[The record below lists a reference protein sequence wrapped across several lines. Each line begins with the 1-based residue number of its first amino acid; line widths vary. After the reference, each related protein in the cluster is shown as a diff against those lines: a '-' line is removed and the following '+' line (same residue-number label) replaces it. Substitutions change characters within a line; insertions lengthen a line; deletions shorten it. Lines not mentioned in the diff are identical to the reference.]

1 MKLFPEWIDAQAR
14 RTILTLTVSG
24 AALFLSF
31 AVDAGAR
38 PFDPAWVAVVL
49 CGAPI
54 LLEAGEGLLTRFDI
68 KADVLVSMALV
79 ASVAIGEIFAA
90 GEIAWIMTIG
100 ALLEDLT
107 VGKARSGIEALVRYA
122 PETACRVTPAGEERI
137 EADEIAAGDTLRIRP
152 GERIPADGVVLSGST
167 SIDESV
173 MTGESM
179 PVDKMPGDAVLSGTL
194 NRFGA
199 FDMRAEKVGA
209 ESSVKRLIRLVESA
223 DANRAAIVRLAD
235 RWATWV
241 VLAAVTAAMLT
252 WFVTGEIVRSVT
264 ILVVF
269 CPCALV
275 LATPTAIVAAIGNAT
290 RSGFLVRAGDA
301 LERLAGVTKAAFD
314 KTGTLTEGKPEV
326 AEVFAAEVSPE
337 SREGLYRLAAA
348 AESPSE
354 HPLGRAIAESWRKAH
369 PGENLPA
376 AKNFE
381 MIPGRGIR
389 TRIDGRAVLVGSRT
403 FMEGEGIRLSEDL
416 LAAARD
422 AAREGETISFVA
434 AEGAAL
440 GFIALADRLREAAP
454 AVIRKLDAL
463 HVGTLLL
470 TGDRKE
476 AGEHAART
484 LGIKEMESE
493 CLPETKLAR
502 MAEASSRGEKIAM
515 VGDGIND
522 APALKRAYVGIAM
535 GGIGSDA
542 AVEAADIV
550 AVSDRIDEIP
560 HLFRLSRR
568 MMLVIKINLTI
579 AMTVNFIA
587 IVLAIGGWMGPVVG
601 ALVHNAG
608 SVLVILHSASL
619 LRWKEGAA

>member
-209 ESSVKRLIRLVESA
+209 DSSVKRLIRLVESA

-326 AEVFAAEVSPE
+326 AEVFAAEDSPE
-337 SREGLYRLAAA
+337 SREEVYRLAAA

-369 PGENLPA
+369 PDGNLPA

-389 TRIDGRAVLVGSRT
+389 TRIDERTVLVGSRT

-416 LAAARD
+416 LAAARN

-484 LGIKEMESE
+484 LGIKEVESE
-493 CLPETKLAR
+493 CLPEKKLAR

>member
-14 RTILTLTVSG
+14 RTILALTVSG

-31 AVDAGAR
+31 AFDADAR

-107 VGKARSGIEALVRYA
+107 VGKARSGLEALVKYA
-122 PETACRVTPAGEERI
+122 PETACRVTPEGEERI

-209 ESSVKRLIRLVESA
+209 DSSVKRLIRLVESA

-301 LERLAGVTKAAFD
+301 LERLAAVTKAAFD

-326 AEVFAAEVSPE
+326 AEVFAAEDSPK
-337 SREGLYRLAAA
+337 SREEVYRLAAA

-354 HPLGRAIAESWRKAH
+354 HPLGRAIAESWRKTH
-369 PGENLPA
+369 PGEDLPA

-389 TRIDGRAVLVGSRT
+389 TRIDERTVLVGSRA

-416 LAAARD
+416 LAAARN

-463 HVGTLLL
+463 HVDTLLL
-470 TGDRKE
+470 TGDRRE

-484 LGIKEMESE
+484 LGIKEVESE

-502 MAEASSRGEKIAM
+502 MAEASSRGERIAM

>member
-14 RTILTLTVSG
+14 RTILALTVSG

-107 VGKARSGIEALVRYA
+107 VGKARSGIEALVKYA

-209 ESSVKRLIRLVESA
+209 DSSVKRLIRLVESA

-326 AEVFAAEVSPE
+326 AEVFAAEDSPE
-337 SREGLYRLAAA
+337 SREEVYRLAAA

-369 PGENLPA
+369 PDGNLPA

-389 TRIDGRAVLVGSRT
+389 TRIDERTVLVGSRT

-416 LAAARD
+416 LAAARN

-463 HVGTLLL
+463 HVDTLLL
-470 TGDRKE
+470 TGDRRE

-484 LGIKEMESE
+484 LGIKEVESE

-502 MAEASSRGEKIAM
+502 MAEASSRGERIAM

>member
-209 ESSVKRLIRLVESA
+209 DSSVKRLIRLVESA

-326 AEVFAAEVSPE
+326 AEVFAAEDSPK
-337 SREGLYRLAAA
+337 SREEVYRLAAA

-369 PGENLPA
+369 PDGNLPA

-389 TRIDGRAVLVGSRT
+389 TRIDERTVLVGSRT

-416 LAAARD
+416 LAAARN
-422 AAREGETISFVA
+422 ATREGETISFVA

-484 LGIKEMESE
+484 LGIKEVESE
-493 CLPETKLAR
+493 CLPEKKLAR

>member
-14 RTILTLTVSG
+14 RTILALTVSG

-38 PFDPAWVAVVL
+38 PLDPAWVAVVL

-107 VGKARSGIEALVRYA
+107 VGKARSGIEALVKYA

-209 ESSVKRLIRLVESA
+209 DSSVKRLIRLVESA

-235 RWATWV
+235 RWATWI

-301 LERLAGVTKAAFD
+301 LERLAAVTKAAFD

-326 AEVFAAEVSPE
+326 AEVFAAEDSPK
-337 SREGLYRLAAA
+337 SREEVYRLAAA

-354 HPLGRAIAESWRKAH
+354 HPLGRAIAESWRKTH
-369 PGENLPA
+369 PSEDLPA

-389 TRIDGRAVLVGSRT
+389 TRIDERTVLVGSRA

-416 LAAARD
+416 LAAARN

-463 HVGTLLL
+463 HVDTLLL
-470 TGDRKE
+470 TGDRRE

-484 LGIKEMESE
+484 LGIKEVESE

-502 MAEASSRGEKIAM
+502 MAEASSRGERIAM

>member
-209 ESSVKRLIRLVESA
+209 DSSVKRLIRLVESA

-326 AEVFAAEVSPE
+326 AEVFAAEDSPE
-337 SREGLYRLAAA
+337 SREEVYRLAAA

-354 HPLGRAIAESWRKAH
+354 HPLGHAIAESWRKAH
-369 PGENLPA
+369 PDGNLPA

-389 TRIDGRAVLVGSRT
+389 TRIDGRTVLVGSRT

-416 LAAARD
+416 LAAARN

-484 LGIKEMESE
+484 LGIKEVESE
-493 CLPETKLAR
+493 CLPEKKLAR

>member
-209 ESSVKRLIRLVESA
+209 DSSVKRLIRLVESA

-326 AEVFAAEVSPE
+326 AEVFAAEDSPE

-463 HVGTLLL
+463 HVDTLLL

-484 LGIKEMESE
+484 LGIKEVESE
-493 CLPETKLAR
+493 CLPEKKLAR

>member
-1 MKLFPEWIDAQAR
+1 MKLFPEWIDTEAR
-14 RTILTLTVSG
+14 RTILFLVISG
-24 AALFLSF
+24 ISLLLSF
-31 AVDAGAR
+31 ALDVSSW
-38 PFDPAWVAVVL
+38 PFDPAWIAVVL

-54 LLEAGEGLLTRFDI
+54 LLEAGEGLFTRFDI

-107 VGKARSGIEALVRYA
+107 VGKARSGIESLVKYA
-122 PETACRVTPAGEERI
+122 PQTACRVTDTGEKR
-137 EADEIAAGDTLRIRP
+137 IAADDIQVGDRLRIRP
-152 GERIPADGVVLSGST
+152 GERIPADGIILTGST

-179 PVDKMPGDAVLSGTL
+179 PVDKLPGDAVVSGTL

-199 FDMRAEKVGA
+199 FDMCAEKVGA
-209 ESSVKRLIRLVESA
+209 ESSVKRLIRLVESS
-223 DANRAAIVRLAD
+223 DANRAEIVHLAD

-241 VLAAVTAAMLT
+241 VIAAVTAAILT

-290 RSGFLVRAGDA
+290 RHGFLVRAGDA
-301 LERLAGVTKAAFD
+301 LERLAEVTKAAFD

-326 AEVFAAEVSPE
+326 AQVHAE
-337 SREGLYRLAAA
+337 EGTVEAYERLYRLAAA
-348 AESPSE
+348 AEAPSE
-354 HPLGRAIAESWRKAH
+354 HPLGRAIVESWREDELA
-369 PGENLPA
+369 EDLPA
-376 AKNFE
+376 AEDFE
-381 MIPGRGIR
+381 MVPGRGIR
-389 TRIDGRAVLVGSRT
+389 ARVDGRTILVGSLT
-403 FMEGEGIRLSEDL
+403 FLESEGIRLSESLID
-416 LAAARD
+416 AARE
-422 AAREGETISFVA
+422 AAREGETISFVS
-434 AEGAAL
+434 EDGRAL

-454 AVIRKLDAL
+454 AVIRGLGELRVD
-463 HVGTLLL
+463 TLLL

-476 AGEHAART
+476 AAEHAARM
-484 LGIKEMESE
+484 LGIREIEAE

-502 MAEASSRGEKIAM
+502 MAEASAKGEKIAM

-522 APALKRAYVGIAM
+522 APALKRAHTGIAM

-542 AVEAADIV
+542 AIEAADIV

-568 MMLVIKINLTI
+568 MMLVIKANLTI

-587 IVLAIGGWMGPVVG
+587 IILAMGGWMGPVVG

-619 LRWKEGAA
+619 LRWKSRPA

>member
-31 AVDAGAR
+31 AVEAGAR

-209 ESSVKRLIRLVESA
+209 DSSVKRLIRLVESA

-326 AEVFAAEVSPE
+326 AEVFAAEDSPD

-369 PGENLPA
+369 PDGNLPA

-389 TRIDGRAVLVGSRT
+389 TRIDERTVLVGSRT

-416 LAAARD
+416 LAAARN

-484 LGIKEMESE
+484 LGIKEVESE
-493 CLPETKLAR
+493 CLPEKKLAR

>member
-14 RTILTLTVSG
+14 RTILALTVSG

-38 PFDPAWVAVVL
+38 PLDPAWVAVVL

-107 VGKARSGIEALVRYA
+107 VGKARSGIEALVKYA

-209 ESSVKRLIRLVESA
+209 DSSVKRLIRLVESA

-301 LERLAGVTKAAFD
+301 LERLAAVTKAAFD

-326 AEVFAAEVSPE
+326 AEVFAAEDSPK
-337 SREGLYRLAAA
+337 SREEVYRLAAA

-354 HPLGRAIAESWRKAH
+354 HPLGRAIAESWRKTH
-369 PGENLPA
+369 PSEDLPA

-389 TRIDGRAVLVGSRT
+389 TRIDERTVLVGSRA

-416 LAAARD
+416 LAAARN

-463 HVGTLLL
+463 HVDTLLL
-470 TGDRKE
+470 TGDRRE

-484 LGIKEMESE
+484 LGIKEVESE

-502 MAEASSRGEKIAM
+502 MAEASSRGERIAM

>member
-1 MKLFPEWIDAQAR
+1 M
-14 RTILTLTVSG
+14 
-24 AALFLSF
+24 
-31 AVDAGAR
+31 
-38 PFDPAWVAVVL
+38 
-49 CGAPI
+49 
-54 LLEAGEGLLTRFDI
+54 
-68 KADVLVSMALV
+68 
-79 ASVAIGEIFAA
+79 
-90 GEIAWIMTIG
+90 
-100 ALLEDLT
+100 
-107 VGKARSGIEALVRYA
+107 
-122 PETACRVTPAGEERI
+122 
-137 EADEIAAGDTLRIRP
+137 
-152 GERIPADGVVLSGST
+152 
-167 SIDESV
+167 
-173 MTGESM
+173 
-179 PVDKMPGDAVLSGTL
+179 
-194 NRFGA
+194 
-199 FDMRAEKVGA
+199 
-209 ESSVKRLIRLVESA
+209 
-223 DANRAAIVRLAD
+223 
-235 RWATWV
+235 
-241 VLAAVTAAMLT
+241 
-252 WFVTGEIVRSVT
+252 
-264 ILVVF
+264 
-269 CPCALV
+269 
-275 LATPTAIVAAIGNAT
+275 
-290 RSGFLVRAGDA
+290 
-301 LERLAGVTKAAFD
+301 TKAAFD

-326 AEVFAAEVSPE
+326 AEVFAAEDSPE
-337 SREGLYRLAAA
+337 SREEVYRLAAA

-369 PGENLPA
+369 PDGNLPA

-389 TRIDGRAVLVGSRT
+389 TRIDERTVLVGSRT

-416 LAAARD
+416 LAAARN

-484 LGIKEMESE
+484 LGIKEVESE
-493 CLPETKLAR
+493 CLPEKKLAR

>member
-209 ESSVKRLIRLVESA
+209 DSSVKRLIRLVESA

-326 AEVFAAEVSPE
+326 AEVFAAEDSPE
-337 SREGLYRLAAA
+337 SREEVYRLAAA

-354 HPLGRAIAESWRKAH
+354 HPLGHAIAESWRKAH
-369 PGENLPA
+369 PDGNLPA

-389 TRIDGRAVLVGSRT
+389 TRIDGRTVLVGSRT

-416 LAAARD
+416 LAAARN

-484 LGIKEMESE
+484 LGIKEVESE
-493 CLPETKLAR
+493 CLPEKKLAR

-550 AVSDRIDEIP
+550 AVSDRIEE
-560 HLFRLSRR
+560 
-568 MMLVIKINLTI
+568 
-579 AMTVNFIA
+579 
-587 IVLAIGGWMGPVVG
+587 GGKV
-601 ALVHNAG
+601 
-608 SVLVILHSASL
+608 
-619 LRWKEGAA
+619 

>member
-209 ESSVKRLIRLVESA
+209 DSSVKRLIRLVESA

-326 AEVFAAEVSPE
+326 AEVFAAEDSPE
-337 SREGLYRLAAA
+337 SREEVYRLAAA

-369 PGENLPA
+369 PDGNLPA

-389 TRIDGRAVLVGSRT
+389 TRIDGRTVLVGSRT

-416 LAAARD
+416 LAAARN

-484 LGIKEMESE
+484 LGIKEVESE
-493 CLPETKLAR
+493 CLPEKKLAR
-502 MAEASSRGEKIAM
+502 MAEASSRDEKIAM

-619 LRWKEGAA
+619 LRWKSRPA

>member
-209 ESSVKRLIRLVESA
+209 DSSVKRLIRLVESA

-326 AEVFAAEVSPE
+326 AEVFAAEDSPE
-337 SREGLYRLAAA
+337 SREEVYRLAAA

-369 PGENLPA
+369 PDGNLPA

-389 TRIDGRAVLVGSRT
+389 TRIDERTVLVGSRT

-416 LAAARD
+416 LAAARN